1 MVCSKVGQ
9 YLLEQ
14 DSAVMKRQV
23 WGRITQASK
32 IFESKYFFTFLFRRF
47 LNKLKLDL
55 TRTTKG

>member
-1 MVCSKVGQ
+1 MVCSKV
-9 YLLEQ
+9 EQ